1 MSKFDD
7 DLKKVY
13 EKKVVK
19 SLETSVKKAALFLDS
34 QLVQR
39 TPVDTGRARSNWL
52 VSLTTRITETV
63 PETTASQ
70 AINAASSVIS
80 KFNVILNKTIFISNN
95 LPYIRRLNE
104 GSSTQAPAGFVEDAV
119 ALTKASIRK

>member
-104 GSSTQAPAGFVEDAV
+104 GSSTQAPAGFVDDAV